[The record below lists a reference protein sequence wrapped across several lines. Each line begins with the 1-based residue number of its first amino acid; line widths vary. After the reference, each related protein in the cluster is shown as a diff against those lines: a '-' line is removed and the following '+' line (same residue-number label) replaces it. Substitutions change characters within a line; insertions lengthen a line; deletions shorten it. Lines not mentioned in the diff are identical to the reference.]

1 MNVQIAL
8 DQIGHMNILAISG
21 GRSKV
26 NIVGDLVL
34 PVGAGYSV
42 EIHLAANNTYTVRRV
57 RTRKLDRFV
66 REITGVYADQLGSVA
81 YHASCYSCTTFGE
94 LVAA

>member
-1 MNVQIAL
+1 MNAQTAL
-8 DQIGHMNILAISG
+8 DQIGQMTVLAISG
-21 GRSKV
+21 GRTKV

-42 EIHLAANNTYTVRRV
+42 EVHLAANDTYTVRRV
-57 RTRKLDRFV
+57 RTRKLERFV
-66 REITGVYADQLGSVA
+66 REITGVYADELGAVA

-94 LVAA
+94 LVSA